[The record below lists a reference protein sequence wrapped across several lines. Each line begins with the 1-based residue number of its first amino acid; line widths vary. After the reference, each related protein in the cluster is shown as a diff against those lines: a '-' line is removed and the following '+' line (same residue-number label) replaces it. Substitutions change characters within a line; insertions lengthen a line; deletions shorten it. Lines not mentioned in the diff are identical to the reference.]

1 MLSPVNSEFA
11 PTSTTTFTHPLDVL
25 NVFGVNVPGKSPFI
39 IFVTLTT
46 AGSNHN
52 LMDVPETSDEVLIS
66 IGTFVLAP
74 DSTETVGI
82 TTSVC
87 SAAYTPGIPIAINI
101 ILIAIKL
108 NKLFFGL
115 KFFVM
120 SNHLI

>member
-39 IFVTLTT
+39 IFVTLTI

-66 IGTFVLAP
+66 IGTVVLAP
-74 DSTETVGI
+74 DSTETLGI
-82 TTSVC
+82 KTLVEAGMEKVALIGMNGIGFKLSFNNC
-87 SAAYTPGIPIAINI
+87 LLYT
-101 ILIAIKL
+101 
-108 NKLFFGL
+108 
-115 KFFVM
+115 
-120 SNHLI
+120 